1 MPDAAQELATATA
14 DIQLTRS
21 AREVLDRAV
30 AIATARGASQADP
43 VDVLRALLESRGTL
57 AAQSIRELGGD
68 PASMSA
74 QLAPP
79 DGSPSLPIRQLLVNA
94 NREAGVLG
102 HYHVDAIHLLLAML
116 YSDSPVTSAVLQ
128 KGGLTMYDLR
138 SHLQSAAKPAF
149 AGDPRSAPRPDTRPA
164 SRPDAA
170 PRPDTRP
177 SSRPDAALRRKPLPP
192 VRGVVTASPVF
203 LALIAL
209 TAGAGVLL
217 WLDVLPGAIP
227 VITVVFVTA
236 GWITSVCVHE
246 FGHALVAYLG
256 GDRSVV
262 AHGYLS
268 LNPLLYTNIV
278 LSIVMPV
285 AFLLLGGIG
294 LPGAAVYI
302 DHSAIRSKSWDSAV
316 SLAGPVGTM
325 LCGLLIAIPF
335 FVPNHI
341 QFTVDHIPFFGALA
355 FLGFIEVFAVVLNLL
370 PIPGLDGFGIIRPW
384 LPYAAQDFAVKFG
397 QGAIIAVF
405 IVLFFVPP
413 VSSAFFGVVIQITT
427 AVGIDPGL
435 IGIGLAHMPRLL

>member
-21 AREVLDRAV
+21 ARDVLDRAV
-30 AIATARGASQADP
+30 AIATERGALQADP
-43 VDVLRALLESRGTL
+43 VDVLRAMLESRGTL

-68 PASMSA
+68 PASMVA
-74 QLAPP
+74 QLVPP
-79 DGSPSLPIRQLLVNA
+79 EGSPSLPIRQLLVNA

-102 HYHVDAIHLLLAML
+102 HYQVDAIHLLLAML

-128 KGGLTMYDLR
+128 RAGLTMYDLR

-149 AGDPRSAPRPDTRPA
+149 AGDPRSAPRPDTRP
-164 SRPDAA
+164 
-170 PRPDTRP
+170 
-177 SSRPDAALRRKPLPP
+177 SSRPDAALRRKPMPP
-192 VRGVVTASPVF
+192 VRGVVTVSPVF
-203 LALIAL
+203 LGLVAL
-209 TAGAGVLL
+209 TAGAGALL
-217 WLDVLPGAIP
+217 WFDVLPAAIP
-227 VITVVFVTA
+227 IVTVVFVTA
-236 GWITSVCVHE
+236 GWITSVCIHE
-246 FGHALVAYLG
+246 FGHALVAYFG
-256 GDRSVV
+256 GDRAVV

-302 DHSAIRSKSWDSAV
+302 DHSAIRTKLWDSAV
-316 SLAGPVGTM
+316 SVAGPIGTM

-335 FVPNHI
+335 LIPNHI
-341 QFTVDHIPFFGALA
+341 EWMVGHSAFFGALA
-355 FLGFIEVFAVVLNLL
+355 FLGFIEAFALLLNLL

-384 LPYAAQDFAVKFG
+384 LPYSAQDFAIRFG

-405 IVLFFVPP
+405 IVLFFVP
-413 VSSAFFGVVIQITT
+413 VVANAFFGAVLQVTNV
-427 AVGIDPGL
+427 VGIDPGL
-435 IGIGLAHMPRLL
+435 IGIGQAHMPSLR

>member
-1 MPDAAQELATATA
+1 MPDPAQELATATA

-43 VDVLRALLESRGTL
+43 VDVLRAMLETRGTL

-68 PASMSA
+68 PASMTA

-79 DGSPSLPIRQLLVNA
+79 DGPPGLPIRQLLVNA

-102 HYHVDAIHLLLAML
+102 HYQVDAIHLLLAML

-128 KGGLTMYDLR
+128 KAGLTMYDLR

-149 AGDPRSAPRPDTRPA
+149 AGDPRSAPRPDTRSA
-164 SRPDAA
+164 
-170 PRPDTRP
+170 
-177 SSRPDAALRRKPLPP
+177 SRPDAALRRKPLPP

-209 TAGAGVLL
+209 TAGAGALL
-217 WLDVLPGAIP
+217 WLDVMPGSIP

-236 GWITSVCVHE
+236 GWIASVCVHE

-256 GDRSVV
+256 GDRSVI

-302 DHSAIRSKSWDSAV
+302 DHSSIRSKLWDSAV

-335 FVPNHI
+335 LIPNHI
-341 QFTVDHIPFFGALA
+341 QFTVDHTAFFGALA

-384 LPYAAQDFAVKFG
+384 LPYAAQDFAVRFG

-413 VSSAFFGVVIQITT
+413 VSGAFFGVVIQITT
-427 AVGIDPGL
+427 AVGIDPRL
-435 IGIGLAHMPRLL
+435 IGIGLAQMPRLL

>member
-1 MPDAAQELATATA
+1 MPDAAQELAMATA

-30 AIATARGASQADP
+30 AFATARGASQADP
-43 VDVLRALLESRGTL
+43 VDVLRAMLESRGTL

-68 PASMSA
+68 PASMAA
-74 QLAPP
+74 QLVPP

-102 HYHVDAIHLLLAML
+102 HYQVDAIHLLLAML

-128 KGGLTMYDLR
+128 KAGLTMYDLR
-138 SHLQSAAKPAF
+138 SHLQTAAKPAF
-149 AGDPRSAPRPDTRPA
+149 AGDPRSAPRDTR
-164 SRPDAA
+164 S
-170 PRPDTRP
+170 

-192 VRGVVTASPVF
+192 VRGVVTVSPVF
-203 LALIAL
+203 LALVAL
-209 TAGAGVLL
+209 TAGAGALL
-217 WLDVLPGAIP
+217 WFDVLPGALPI
-227 VITVVFVTA
+227 VTVVFVTA

-256 GDRSVV
+256 GDRAVV

-302 DHSAIRSKSWDSAV
+302 DHSAIRNKLWDSAV
-316 SLAGPVGTM
+316 SVAGPIGTM

-335 FVPNHI
+335 LVPNHLEWMI
-341 QFTVDHIPFFGALA
+341 GHVAFFGALA
-355 FLGFIEVFAVVLNLL
+355 FLGFIEAFALLLNLL

-384 LPYAAQDFAVKFG
+384 LPYSAQDFAVRFG
-397 QGAIIAVF
+397 QGAIILVF
-405 IVLFFVPP
+405 IVLFFVPV
-413 VSSAFFGVVIQITT
+413 VSGAFFGAVLQITNV
-427 AVGIDPGL
+427 VGIDPGL
-435 IGIGLAHMPRLL
+435 IGFGQAQMPRLR

>member
-1 MPDAAQELATATA
+1 MPDAAAELATATA

-30 AIATARGASQADP
+30 AIASARGASQADP
-43 VDVLRALLESRGTL
+43 VDVLRAMLESRGTL

-68 PASMSA
+68 PASMAAS
-74 QLAPP
+74 LVPP

-102 HYHVDAIHLLLAML
+102 HYQLDAIHLLLAML

-128 KGGLTMYDLR
+128 KAGLTMYDLR

-149 AGDPRSAPRPDTRPA
+149 AGDPRSAPRQ
-164 SRPDAA
+164 
-170 PRPDTRP
+170 
-177 SSRPDAALRRKPLPP
+177 DAALRRKPLPP
-192 VRGVVTASPVF
+192 VRGVVTVSPVF
-203 LALIAL
+203 LALLAI
-209 TAGAGVLL
+209 TAGAGAIL
-217 WLDVLPGAIP
+217 WFDFLPGAGPI
-227 VITVVFVTA
+227 VTIVFVTA
-236 GWITSVCVHE
+236 GWIASVCVHE

-256 GDRSVV
+256 GDRTVV

-278 LSIVMPV
+278 LSVVMPV

-302 DHSAIRSKSWDSAV
+302 DHSAIRSRLWDSAV
-316 SLAGPVGTM
+316 SLAGPVGTL

-335 FVPNHI
+335 LIPNHLEWM
-341 QFTVDHIPFFGALA
+341 VGHIAFFGALA
-355 FLGFIEVFAVVLNLL
+355 FLGFIEAIALLLNLL
-370 PIPGLDGFGIIRPW
+370 PIPGLDGFGILRPW
-384 LPYAAQDFAVKFG
+384 LPYPAQDFANRFG
-397 QGAIIAVF
+397 QGAIILVF
-405 IVLFFVPP
+405 VLLFFVPP
-413 VSSAFFGVVIQITT
+413 VSGAFFGAVVQITN

-435 IGIGLAHMPRLL
+435 IGFGQAQMPRFR